1 MIIKRSSFENEK
13 SKSQKKT
20 NGRSGA
26 RNLKFHNLHLKR
38 DVNKN
43 SREVNQTFTSG
54 TTTVRSELQ
63 NHIEEIRTNNHIR
76 NTPSKTQIKAKDL
89 NDYLRVSPIDLKI
102 ERK

>member
-1 MIIKRSSFENEK
+1 MSQCYASQYHIIILYE
-13 SKSQKKT
+13 
-20 NGRSGA
+20 
-26 RNLKFHNLHLKR
+26 
-38 DVNKN
+38 
-43 SREVNQTFTSG
+43 G

-102 ERK
+102 ERKEKTKSNIFDFIKRKMTR

>member
-1 MIIKRSSFENEK
+1 MSCVIMSCHSVTVSQCYASQYHIIILYE
-13 SKSQKKT
+13 
-20 NGRSGA
+20 
-26 RNLKFHNLHLKR
+26 
-38 DVNKN
+38 
-43 SREVNQTFTSG
+43 G

-102 ERK
+102 ERKEKTKSNIFDFIKKKMTR

>member
-1 MIIKRSSFENEK
+1 MSHCYASQYHIIILYE
-13 SKSQKKT
+13 
-20 NGRSGA
+20 
-26 RNLKFHNLHLKR
+26 
-38 DVNKN
+38 
-43 SREVNQTFTSG
+43 G

-102 ERK
+102 ERKEKTKNNIFDFIKRKITR